1 MSVRDQRREAAI
13 ERMADH
19 VLAHGLAGA
28 SLRPLAAA
36 AGSSD
41 RMLLYYFADKDDVLA
56 ATLGRVAGRLTAMLD
71 AALPPGSRLPAG
83 QLLQAV
89 WSAMSSEV
97 LAPYMRVWLEVVA
110 GAARGQQPHRTIAAG
125 ILGGFADWIVDH
137 LEAPQDERAGQGAL
151 LLATVDGA
159 LLLDAAGRR
168 DLADAAIASAVSG
181 WA

>member
-1 MSVRDQRREAAI
+1 MTVRTERREAAI

-36 AGSSD
+36 AGASD
-41 RMLLYYFADKDDVLA
+41 RMLLYYFADKDDVLS
-56 ATLGRVAGRLTAMLD
+56 ATLGRVAARLTAMLD
-71 AALPPGSRLPAG
+71 AALAPGLRLPG
-83 QLLQAV
+83 GPLLQAV
-89 WSAMSSEV
+89 WSEMSSPS

-110 GAARGQQPHRTIAAG
+110 GAAHGQQPHRTIAAG
-125 ILGGFADWIVDH
+125 ILGGFADWIGEH
-137 LEAPQDERAGQGAL
+137 LDAPEPERAGQGAL

-168 DLADAAIASAVSG
+168 DLAEAAIAASVSARL
-181 WA
+181 